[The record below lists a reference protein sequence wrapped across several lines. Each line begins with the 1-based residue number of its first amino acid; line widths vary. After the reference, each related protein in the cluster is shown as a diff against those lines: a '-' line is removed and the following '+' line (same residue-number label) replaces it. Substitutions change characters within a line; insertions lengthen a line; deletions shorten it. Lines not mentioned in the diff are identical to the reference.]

1 MPTKKSALQISES
14 SRSVLNFGKLNM
26 SQELFSTMRVV
37 ALPTKTNFRGINLR
51 EVALFQ
57 GEAGWGDFS
66 PFLEYQPS
74 ECVPWLQ
81 SAIEAATKQWPEL
94 KRSKVKVNGTIPALN
109 DPNEI
114 EQIVETFP
122 GVNTFKVKVG
132 DNLSEDIAR
141 LAKVRAL
148 RPNAKLRIDVNGSW
162 NVATAVTSLLAIYE
176 NIGAIEY
183 VEQPCQSVEEL
194 RELKAK
200 LKVNIPIAGDEVLR
214 KSADPFKVDLS
225 GAVDILALK
234 VQPLGGIAR
243 AQKLAQHHNLPI
255 VVSSA
260 LESAVG
266 ISHGLALAASFNEM
280 NFDCGVATGS
290 LLSANVGDLPIVNG
304 EIEVKR
310 IEPNFEGLEVS
321 PERYKWWQDRLMKTW
336 ELIA

>member
-1 MPTKKSALQISES
+1 
-14 SRSVLNFGKLNM
+14 M

-37 ALPTKTNFRGINLR
+37 ALPTKTNFRGINIR
-51 EVALFQ
+51 EVALIQ
-57 GEAGWGDFS
+57 GAAGWGEFS

-81 SAIEAATKQWPEL
+81 SAIEAATKPWPEL

-114 EQIVETFP
+114 EQIIRTFP

-148 RPNAKLRIDVNGSW
+148 RPNAKLRIDVNGNWS
-162 NVATAVTSLLAIYE
+162 VATAITNLLAIYE

-214 KSADPFKVDLS
+214 KSVDPFKVDLS

-234 VQPLGGIAR
+234 VQPLGGIAH
-243 AQKLAQHHNLPI
+243 AQKLAQHHKLPI

-266 ISHGLALAASFNEM
+266 ISHGLALAASFSEM
-280 NFDCGVATGS
+280 NFDCGLATGS
-290 LLSANVGDLPIVNG
+290 LLLANVGDLPIVNG